1 MISIVLFYLSACSK
15 YLDLS
20 LDKAMLFTYMIQ
32 PSFNYYSELSQTL
45 ILSLPIPWALVQ
57 SASMIIVVDIST
69 DSGHQERS
77 EHT

>member
-1 MISIVLFYLSACSK
+1 
-15 YLDLS
+15 
-20 LDKAMLFTYMIQ
+20 MLFTYMIQ